1 MLSIRQRQLNL
12 RTYMY
17 YYKGNIDG
25 KEGILTKQA
34 YRNFQKNNCL
44 VVDGIYGI
52 NTENKLILCVKDLQN
67 LLNKFGYNLVVDG
80 IVGGNT
86 LNAIKEF
93 QRKNNLYVDGIVGAK
108 TFEKLGTYNNQLS
121 WKNIEFFNKNDFT
134 CKCGCEL
141 NNIDLN
147 IVKILDD
154 IRKYYG
160 KPIIVTSACRCEKHN
175 INVGGKQGSKHTKG
189 KAIDF
194 YVIGVKTSELLKY
207 CNLLVSKGII
217 RYTYT
222 NSSNMNG
229 VVHIDIN

>member
-1 MLSIRQRQLNL
+1 ML
-12 RTYMY
+12 
-17 YYKGNIDG
+17 NIDG

-108 TFEKLGTYNNQLS
+108 TFEKLGTYNNL
-121 WKNIEFFNKNDFT
+121 
-134 CKCGCEL
+134 
-141 NNIDLN
+141 
-147 IVKILDD
+147 
-154 IRKYYG
+154 
-160 KPIIVTSACRCEKHN
+160 
-175 INVGGKQGSKHTKG
+175 
-189 KAIDF
+189 
-194 YVIGVKTSELLKY
+194 
-207 CNLLVSKGII
+207 
-217 RYTYT
+217 
-222 NSSNMNG
+222 
-229 VVHIDIN
+229 